1 MRSLSTAACFQ
12 NVAETIENQNL
23 TRLFALSTP
32 FNSEVI
38 KQFYA
43 TLYVSGEENDPSSW
57 TLEWM
62 IQGKVFRM
70 SSAEFMDIVN
80 IPRHSGVQDKIHEES
95 DLTNE
100 EFATL
105 MDTDVSVSHIPDNI
119 RPKHLNFIS
128 RTWFYIL
135 SNSLI
140 PLSTASDE
148 SNLYPDTRHAIMKLT
163 HGLTFD
169 FEDCFLRNLVRAA
182 ELVYTLKPYAPWLQV
197 VCDYGRNEDF
207 VARHHSK
214 LFLALVRDTLPNML
228 ACAMK
233 STSETFPR
241 NFRKTATTSKLIFVR
256 SKC

>member
-1 MRSLSTAACFQ
+1 MRSLSTATCFQ

-23 TRLFALSTP
+23 TRLFALTTP
-32 FNSEVI
+32 FNSEVV

-43 TLYVSGEENDPSSW
+43 TLYVSGEANVPSTW

-70 SSAEFMDIVN
+70 SSVEFMDIIN
-80 IPRHSGVQDKIHEES
+80 IPRHSGVQEKIHAQP

-100 EFATL
+100 AFATL
-105 MDTDVSVSHIPDNI
+105 LDTDASVFPIPDNI

-148 SNLYPDTRHAIMKLT
+148 SNLYPDT
-163 HGLTFD
+163 
-169 FEDCFLRNLVRAA
+169 
-182 ELVYTLKPYAPWLQV
+182 
-197 VCDYGRNEDF
+197 
-207 VARHHSK
+207 
-214 LFLALVRDTLPNML
+214 
-228 ACAMK
+228 
-233 STSETFPR
+233 
-241 NFRKTATTSKLIFVR
+241 
-256 SKC
+256 